1 MIVNMPSDEELAA
14 AREQLHAAERGQFA
28 GTGQEMPMKMVDV

>member
-14 AREQLHAAERGQFA
+14 AREQLRAAEQGQFA
-28 GTGQEMPMKMVDV
+28 GTEMPVKTVDV